1 MASAIELIVD
11 AYMQLGDREA
21 LLVLLNGRQKLAL
34 HLQGVVGYDVSK
46 VLQEIENDIVV
57 ISAALVR
64 VGAAAVRVTD

>member
-21 LLVLLNGRQKLAL
+21 SLVLLNGRQKLAL

-46 VLQEIENDIVV
+46 VLQR
-57 ISAALVR
+57 SA
-64 VGAAAVRVTD
+64 